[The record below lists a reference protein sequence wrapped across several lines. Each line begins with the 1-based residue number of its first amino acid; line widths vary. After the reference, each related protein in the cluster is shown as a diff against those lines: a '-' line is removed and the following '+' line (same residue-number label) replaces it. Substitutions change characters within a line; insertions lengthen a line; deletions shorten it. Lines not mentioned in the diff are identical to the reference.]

1 MGVEPIFM
9 SPPDRRAGNEKI
21 SEAKSKSDRNIIFLP
36 KMTLPGIEPGA
47 EKMGSKKLTAF
58 LCKSQKGSNRLP
70 CRSKNKNYLP
80 EFTAFFKAAPALNL
94 GILADRK
101 SNV

>member
-58 LCKSQKGSNRLP
+58 LCKSQR
-70 CRSKNKNYLP
+70 
-80 EFTAFFKAAPALNL
+80 AAIDCPADQKIKITCLNL
-94 GILADRK
+94 QHSLKLRQP
-101 SNV
+101 

>member
-36 KMTLPGIEPGA
+36 KMTLPGIEPVSVKDTRLRK
-47 EKMGSKKLTAF
+47 EESMKKCL
-58 LCKSQKGSNRLP
+58 
-70 CRSKNKNYLP
+70 
-80 EFTAFFKAAPALNL
+80 
-94 GILADRK
+94 
-101 SNV
+101 